1 MIICLCYNNNNI
13 IIIIIIK
20 FKIKNNMLMLRF
32 IVHIIIRDRE
42 HPISN
47 YGARGVA

>member
-1 MIICLCYNNNNI
+1 
-13 IIIIIIK
+13 
-20 FKIKNNMLMLRF
+20 MLMLRF
-32 IVHIIIRDRE
+32 IVHIIIRIRDRE